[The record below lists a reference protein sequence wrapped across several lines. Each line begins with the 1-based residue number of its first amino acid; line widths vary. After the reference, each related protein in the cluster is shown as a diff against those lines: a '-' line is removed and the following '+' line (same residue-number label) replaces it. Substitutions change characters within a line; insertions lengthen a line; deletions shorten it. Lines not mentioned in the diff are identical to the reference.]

1 MKVAPL
7 RERKEDIPLLAA
19 HFVDLFVKELGYPKP
34 RLTRAGIESLQSYD
48 WPGNIRELRNITE
61 RAVILAQGRALEF
74 DVLLN
79 GASVDLTSSEQR
91 AADRAEPE
99 YLTESEMRRRERK
112 NLLAILQKTGWKI
125 KGSDGA
131 AELLGVKANTLIARI
146 KKMGFKRP
154 LERMQE
160 TSSRT

>member
-1 MKVAPL
+1 M
-7 RERKEDIPLLAA
+7 
-19 HFVDLFVKELGYPKP
+19 
-34 RLTRAGIESLQSYD
+34 
-48 WPGNIRELRNITE
+48 RNITE

-79 GASVDLTSSEQR
+79 GASVDLTSFEQR

-160 TSSRT
+160 TSSRA